1 MTLLVHEQSIFS
13 HLFNIFG
20 AITLKPS
27 SSSVFSSR
35 EANLNFSPLLFKTS
49 ERVLE
54 IRAGTRWSPD
64 VREVL
69 VHGCLMVVGHLKEND
84 SLPHPESG
92 HLQCD
97 QIGLFFI
104 FSVTNLLTNVA
115 KILW

>member
-1 MTLLVHEQSIFS
+1 M
-13 HLFNIFG
+13 
-20 AITLKPS
+20 
-27 SSSVFSSR
+27 
-35 EANLNFSPLLFKTS
+35 
-49 ERVLE
+49 
-54 IRAGTRWSPD
+54 
-64 VREVL
+64 
-69 VHGCLMVVGHLKEND
+69 HGCLMVVGHLKEND